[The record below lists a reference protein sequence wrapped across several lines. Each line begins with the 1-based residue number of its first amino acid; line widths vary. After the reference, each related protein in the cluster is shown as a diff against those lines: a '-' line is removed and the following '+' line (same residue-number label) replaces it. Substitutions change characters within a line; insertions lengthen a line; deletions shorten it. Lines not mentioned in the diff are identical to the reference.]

1 MLRMI
6 LISAFIVGAISGVF
20 LTALQQY
27 NVTPLI
33 LEAESYESSA
43 NGHAHEHGTSAHSHS
58 NQQVDDDTTQRL
70 YLSLLSNIFAAIGFA
85 LITVA
90 AITFSNQAGWKKG
103 LLWGAAGFIVFYIAP
118 SLGLP
123 PKLPGTSGAPL
134 LYQQLW
140 WGATASATAA
150 AIAML
155 VFSSKLSFKG
165 VGLLLLIIPHLVGAP
180 VPEQFVSSAPD
191 SLLQQFVIASGLTNA
206 FFWLILGTLSGYFLY
221 KFDDH
226 TSE

>member
-33 LEAESYESSA
+33 LEAEIYESSA
-43 NGHAHEHGTSAHSHS
+43 NGHAHEQSASAHSHT
-58 NQQVDDDTTQRL
+58 NTQEKDDTTQRL

-134 LYQQLW
+134 LHQQLW
-140 WGATASATAA
+140 WGATVSATAA
-150 AIAML
+150 GIAML

-180 VPEQFVSSAPD
+180 VPEQFISSAPD

-221 KFDDH
+221 KLDDRAL
-226 TSE
+226 E